1 MTAFVILADSAD
13 EAAASRLAAM
23 GHAVRSA
30 SDVTRAQLA
39 AARKVIVV
47 WSRAARGTPALRT
60 AARRAKACGKLVC
73 VRLDAARPPVEL
85 GGARAVRLPAG
96 RAEAAAWRKLLR
108 APARYRAAA
117 AAPAASATL
126 STRRAVR
133 PTRAPALAASAP
145 TQSRSTVHGARLLAA
160 LAALALVVVAAG
172 AEAYARDPNFAARV
186 QTLAELA
193 KSQAT
198 EIVAAIGR

>member
-1 MTAFVILADSAD
+1 MTAFVILADGAD

-30 SDVTRAQLA
+30 GDMTRAQLA

-73 VRLDAARPPVEL
+73 VRLDAARPPVDL

-96 RAEAAAWRKLLR
+96 RGAAAAWTKLLR
-108 APARYRAAA
+108 TPARHRQAVTS
-117 AAPAASATL
+117 PVHATL
-126 STRRAVR
+126 STRRAVKR
-133 PTRAPALAASAP
+133 PRSASIAAATIPARGK
-145 TQSRSTVHGARLLAA
+145 TQGARLLAA
-160 LAALALVVVAAG
+160 LTALALIAIAAG
-172 AEAYARDPNFAARV
+172 AEAYARDPDFAARLNA
-186 QTLAELA
+186 LATQA
-193 KSQAT
+193 QSQAS
-198 EIVAAIGR
+198 EIANTLTR

>member
-1 MTAFVILADSAD
+1 MTAFVILADGAD

-30 SDVTRAQLA
+30 GDMTRAQLA

-73 VRLDAARPPVEL
+73 VRLDAARPPVDL

-96 RAEAAAWRKLLR
+96 RGAAAAWTKLLR
-108 APARYRAAA
+108 TPARHRHAVTS
-117 AAPAASATL
+117 PVQATL
-126 STRRAVR
+126 STRRAVKR
-133 PTRAPALAASAP
+133 PRSASNAAATIPTRGK
-145 TQSRSTVHGARLLAA
+145 TQGARLLAA
-160 LAALALVVVAAG
+160 LTALALIAIAAG
-172 AEAYARDPNFAARV
+172 AEAYARDPDFAARLNA
-186 QTLAELA
+186 LATQA
-193 KSQAT
+193 QSQAG
-198 EIVAAIGR
+198 EIASTLTR